1 MAHGPLVL
9 IVTIL
14 IDALFS
20 EIILNDTCRYFDI
33 PGIFFPVF
41 QPVISIAKPGE
52 IRKEYEEQ
60 LKKVCLIF
68 LLFLKSTY
76 ISKISK

>member
-1 MAHGPLVL
+1 MAHGPLVF

-14 IDALFS
+14 NKAIFS
-20 EIILNDTCRYFDI
+20 EIILNVDTCRYFDI

-60 LKKVCLIF
+60 LRKVCLNFFAPFNI
-68 LLFLKSTY
+68 Y
-76 ISKISK
+76 IYF